1 MKFGVGQS
9 VPRVEDPR
17 QITGGGRFTDDIS
30 LPDQT
35 YLSFYRS
42 PYAHGLIAGLDTS
55 AAQQAPGVLAVYTAQ
70 DLAAL
75 ATLPCRVRVPGE
87 DGEPH
92 YNPPRPILA
101 HERVRFV
108 GQAVA
113 AVVASSA
120 TQARA
125 AVELIALEVEELPAV
140 VDMHAALAE
149 AAPIL
154 HPEHGSNQ
162 SVHWHNG
169 SGEPAAKLFAS
180 SQHQVTVELI
190 NNRVAPSPLEPRSC
204 LASYTEAEGYTL
216 YNPSQGA
223 VAQQA
228 TLAKVIFCEP
238 LERMRVISPDT
249 GGGFG
254 IRGEVHPEA
263 CVALF
268 AARQLGRPVK
278 WTGDR
283 SEMFLTDSHG
293 RDNLTTARMGLDA
306 QGRMTSVEI
315 ETLANLGAFCSAVGP
330 MVPTMAGGRITGTVY
345 DFPVLHQSVRCVF
358 TNTMP
363 VAAYR
368 GAGRPEACYVME
380 RLIEVAGQQTPWSA
394 IELRRINMIK
404 PQQIP
409 YKNHSGVAIT
419 SGEFEATLDMGL
431 TKADWAGFSAR
442 RTASAATGKLRGI
455 GLGFYTESSGG
466 GLEEEAQV
474 TLNADGSVDVVVG
487 TYSHGQGHATAYAQ
501 IVAEQLGVAF
511 DDIRV
516 HQGDTAKV
524 KFGGGTGGSRSSQ
537 MGGMAIAIGC
547 QGVAA
552 QGQEIA
558 AELLQAPAREVQ
570 FTAGKY
576 HTADKAREVSITQVA
591 SAALE
596 VQFGAK
602 PLHEVHRYAR
612 EPGWTFPNGCHVA
625 EVEID
630 AATGHIEV
638 VAYTAVDDCGRVIN
652 PMLAAGQVHG
662 GVAQGLGQ
670 ALLEQVVY
678 DDYGQLLTGSMMDY
692 NLPRADQLPDFDV
705 SFHEVL
711 EPTNALG
718 VKGIGEGGACG
729 SPPAVVHAALDAL
742 KEFGVQSIDMP
753 LTSEKLWRVMNAR
766 Q

>member
-30 LPDQT
+30 LPDQA

-42 PYAHGLIAGLDTS
+42 PYAHGTIASIDTV
-55 AAQQAPGVLAVYTAQ
+55 AAQQAAGVLAVYTAH

-75 ATLPCRVRVPGE
+75 GTLPCRVRVPGE
-87 DGEPH
+87 DGQPH
-92 YNPPRPILA
+92 YNPPRHILA
-101 HERVRFV
+101 QERVRFV
-108 GQAVA
+108 GQAVV
-113 AVVASSA
+113 AVVAVTA
-120 TQARA
+120 VQAKA
-125 AVELIALEVEELPAV
+125 AAELVDLEIDELPAV
-140 VDMHAALAE
+140 VDMRAALE
-149 AAPIL
+149 ASASVL
-154 HPEHGSNQ
+154 HPEHGSNL
-162 SVHWHNG
+162 SVHWRNG
-169 SGEPAAKLFAS
+169 SAAPA
-180 SQHQVTVELI
+180 TELLAQAEHRI
-190 NNRVAPSPLEPRSC
+190 EIDLVNNRVAPSPLEPRAC
-204 LASYTEAEGYTL
+204 LGFYNPAEGYTL

-223 VAQQA
+223 FAQQA
-228 TLAKVIFCEP
+228 TLAKIIFDEP
-238 LERMRVISPDT
+238 LARMRVISADT

-254 IRGEVHPEA
+254 IRGEVQPEA
-263 CVALF
+263 CVVLF
-268 AARQLGRPVK
+268 AAKKLQRPVK

-306 QGRMTSVEI
+306 DGRVTAVDI

-330 MVPTMAGGRITGTVY
+330 MVPTLAGGRITGTVY

-380 RLIEVAGQQTPWSA
+380 RLFEAAGQQTPWTA
-394 IELRRINMIK
+394 IELRRANMIK
-404 PQQIP
+404 PSQIP
-409 YKNHSGVAIT
+409 YKNHSGVMIT

-431 TKADWAGFSAR
+431 ARADWTGFAVRALS
-442 RTASAATGKLRGI
+442 SAAKGKLRGI

-474 TLNADGSVDVVVG
+474 RLNADGSVEVVVG
-487 TYSHGQGHATAYAQ
+487 TYSHGQGHATTYAQ
-501 IVAEQLGVAF
+501 IVVEQLGADF
-511 DDIRV
+511 DAITI

-547 QGVAA
+547 QGIVA

-558 AELLQAPAREVQ
+558 AELLQSPAREVS
-570 FTAGKY
+570 FASGVY
-576 HTADKAREVSITQVA
+576 RTADTAREVTLTQVA
-591 SAALE
+591 DAALD

-602 PLHEVHRYAR
+602 PLQEVHRYAR

-630 AATGHIEV
+630 QDTGHIEV

-662 GVAQGLGQ
+662 GVAQGIGQ
-670 ALLEQVVY
+670 ALLEQVIY
-678 DDYGQLLTGSMMDY
+678 DKQGQLLTGSMLDY

-729 SPPAVVHAALDAL
+729 SPPAVVHAALNAL
-742 KEFGVQSIDMP
+742 AAFGVQSIDMP
-753 LTSEKLWRVMNAR
+753 LTSEKLWRLMKPI
-766 Q
+766 